1 MRGREWWGER
11 WVEGVIVSCWGW
23 SSATRDG
30 VVDNSSPTMIGRPWY
45 GDGFHEEQ
53 KNNNN
58 KNKKYIKIY
67 IKKNGM
73 MKIGE
78 MGKGRMGV

>member
-1 MRGREWWGER
+1 MRDGWR
-11 WVEGVIVSCWGW
+11 GW

-58 KNKKYIKIY
+58 KNKNIKIY
-67 IKKNGM
+67 IKK
-73 MKIGE
+73 KE
-78 MGKGRMGV
+78 ERRME